1 MTHRRILEPGS
12 PPALIA
18 AAIERH
24 AMAAPGVRIGVA
36 VSGGADSVC
45 LLNSLALLAGSHGWR
60 LTVLHL
66 HHGLRGA
73 DADADAAFVELMARN
88 LRLPC
93 VVEVNPIAAG
103 PDWENRARCER
114 LDFFQRQMREMPL
127 DRIAT
132 GHTLD
137 DQAETVLLRILRGAS
152 PESLSGILPV
162 TQAGLIRPMLEVTHQ
177 SACKWLREQGIEWR
191 EDLTNASKDYTRNW
205 LRHDILPAVEARYP
219 SARATLARHAAAAQ
233 HDSEFWAVA
242 VRNAADVFVAGPDS
256 SIAGVQPLAAIP
268 SALRRRVLRWALS
281 RYSNTMI
288 DFVHVEAVDHLVT
301 TGRGSGRVRIGRVE
315 ARLSMGML
323 RIGPPPAPPA
333 IKIQTVSGPG
343 EYEMPWRGTRLK
355 ISRFD
360 GKQAALRAWKP
371 GDHASWTTTPK
382 RLKELFQMARIPAWQ
397 RAGWPVL
404 ESEGLIVWAGDLGG
418 CAGIEADEEA

>member
-114 LDFFQRQMREMPL
+114 LDFFQRQMRELAL

-137 DQAETVLLRILRGAS
+137 DQAETVLMRILRGAS

-162 TQAGLIRPMLEVTHQ
+162 THTGLIRPMLEVTHQ
-177 SACKWLREQGIEWR
+177 SACKWLREKGIEWR
-191 EDLTNASKDYTRNW
+191 EDSTNVSRDYARNW

-219 SARATLARHAAAAQ
+219 SARATLARHAAAAH

-256 SIAGVQPLAAIP
+256 LIAGVQQLAAIP

-281 RYSNTMI
+281 RYSSTMI

-333 IKIQTVSGPG
+333 IEIRTVSGPG
-343 EYEMPWRGTRLK
+343 EYEIPWRGTRLK
-355 ISRFD
+355 ISRFE

-418 CAGIEADEEA
+418 CDGIEADEEA